1 MSKQN
6 NIALKAL
13 VLIHSDRKQAIKGA
27 RVASIKRETKNSN
40 VVSIAS
46 YLNRVAFFGG
56 FAS

>member
-6 NIALKAL
+6 NIALKTL

-27 RVASIKRETKNSN
+27 PVAHNGRETKNSN

>member
-6 NIALKAL
+6 NLAFRTIM
-13 VLIHSDRKQAIKGA
+13 LINNDRKQGIKGA
-27 RVASIKRETKNSN
+27 RVASTERETKNSN
-40 VVSIAS
+40 VVSIVS

>member
-6 NIALKAL
+6 NIALKTL
-13 VLIHSDRKQAIKGA
+13 VLIHSDRKQPIKGA
-27 RVASIKRETKNSN
+27 PVADNGINGASGN
-40 VVSIAS
+40 VISIAS